1 MSGKVLLIDPI
12 ATNRISLGSILSAA
26 HYQIHAVS
34 GLGEVSSLLDDALF
48 DAVIISLN
56 SPLDLVKLK
65 AMPALSNVP
74 VIASQHAADDVARL
88 ALLHAGA
95 SDILTAPVARKVL
108 LTGLRSLLRARNASA
123 ELQLREDTNR
133 ALGFHEAAPPF
144 QSKSAAIVVCNDP
157 KSCPGLLAKLQS
169 IRNLSFSLRSDKQL
183 FDPPQK
189 QQSNSCFILCLTEK
203 TARQALNI
211 LVEMRAHSATR
222 HAAVIVAAPHSCAD
236 AAMDALDLGANDVL
250 FDSYGTEEISFRI
263 AAQIQHKKTNDRL
276 RATLQAGLNAAVTDS
291 LTGLYNRRYALTHL
305 SHLFDKSLRSGTELS
320 LIMVDLDHFKRVN
333 DQFGHAAGDAVLCAV
348 AKTLKGAIRASDL
361 LARLGGEEFVVIL
374 PDTPPDQAQGLAQR
388 LCGLVRNLRIKAAPR
403 QITASIGLSAIGP
416 DRLRTGPNPH
426 FEHLLHEADKALY
439 AAKSKGSDQVSY
451 FTPQAA

>member
-12 ATNRISLGSILSAA
+12 ATNRISLGSILRAA
-26 HYQIHAVS
+26 HYQISAVS
-34 GLGEVSSLLDDALF
+34 GLSEVAPLLNETVF
-48 DAVIISLN
+48 DAVVIALN
-56 SPLDLVKLK
+56 LPLDLVKLK
-65 AMPALSNVP
+65 AIPALSNVP
-74 VIASQHAADDVARL
+74 AIACQQASDDPTRF

-95 SDILTAPVARKVL
+95 SEILTAPVSRKIL
-108 LTGLRSLLRARNASA
+108 LIRLRSLLRARNASA

-133 ALGFHEAAPPF
+133 ALGFHEAAPAF
-144 QSKSAAIVVCNDP
+144 QSKSTGIVVCNDP
-157 KSCPGLLAKLQS
+157 QSCPSFLAKLQS
-169 IRNLSFSLRSDKQL
+169 IQSLSFSLRSDKQL
-183 FDPPQK
+183 FDPPPT
-189 QQSNSCFILCLTEK
+189 QQGNSCFILCLTEK
-203 TARQALNI
+203 TARQALNN

-333 DQFGHAAGDAVLCAV
+333 DHYGHAAGDAVLCAV

-374 PDTPPDQAQGLAQR
+374 PYTPADKAQGLAQR
-388 LCGLVRNLRIKAAPR
+388 LCGLIRNLRVEAAPR
-403 QITASIGLSAIGP
+403 QITVSIGLSAIGP
-416 DRLRTGPNPH
+416 DRPSTGLNPR
-426 FEHLLHEADKALY
+426 FEHLLQEADKALY
-439 AAKSKGSDQVSY
+439 AAKSRGRDQVSY